1 MVAAG
6 AVDTALHGVDEEASF
21 QGGRADSSRVVLV
34 GRKGALGRFVGDEF
48 HSPEQTDSADVTDGV
63 LGAQGL
69 KRLLQ
74 VRGRSSGIGGVGGV
88 RLDYSTAGGAGLRVR
103 RPVK

>member
-21 QGGRADSSRVVLV
+21 QGGRPDSSRVILI
-34 GRKGALGRFVGDEF
+34 GRERALGRFVGDEF
-48 HSPEQTDSADVTDGV
+48 HGPEQADSADVTDGV

-69 KRLLQ
+69 KRLLE

-88 RLDYSTAGGAGLRVR
+88 H
-103 RPVK
+103 

>member
-6 AVDTALHGVDEEASF
+6 AVDAALHGVDEQASF
-21 QGGRADSSRVVLV
+21 QGGGGDSSREILF
-34 GRKGALGRFVGDEF
+34 GREGALGRFVGDEF
-48 HSPEQTDSADVTDGV
+48 HGPEQTDSADVTDGV

-69 KRLLQ
+69 KRLLE
-74 VRGRSSGIGGVGGV
+74 VRGRSSGIGWS
-88 RLDYSTAGGAGLRVR
+88 RRRSLDCSTADGAGLRVR